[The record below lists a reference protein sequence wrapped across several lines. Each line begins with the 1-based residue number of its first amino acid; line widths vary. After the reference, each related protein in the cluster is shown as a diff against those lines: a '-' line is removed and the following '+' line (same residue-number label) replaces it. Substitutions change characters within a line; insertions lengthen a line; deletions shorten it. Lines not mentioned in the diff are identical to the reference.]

1 MPVLITGG
9 AGYIGSHMVLD
20 LVARGEIPLVL
31 DDLSTGFEW
40 LLPSSVPLIRGDMAD
55 QALLRK
61 LIEEYHIDAIAHF
74 AAKIVVP
81 ESVSD
86 PLGYYESNT
95 VKARSLIESAVKNGV
110 KNFIFSSTAAVY
122 GVPDEMPV
130 SEDTRPNPVSPYG
143 RSKLMVEWMLE
154 DARQAHG
161 LQSMILRYFNVA
173 GADPDA
179 RSGQATPRAT
189 HLIKTACEVATGRR
203 ATMSVFGT
211 DYKTRDGTCIRDYI
225 HVSDLAAAHG
235 LALDYL
241 REGNPG
247 TMLNCAYGHGATV
260 NEVVEAVKRVSGVDF
275 EVRYAPRRAGD
286 PPEIVATGK
295 KINSVLGFKPRYD
308 DLDVIVKHALVFERR
323 LHNHW
328 SAP

>member
-1 MPVLITGG
+1 MLFR
-9 AGYIGSHMVLD
+9 S
-20 LVARGEIPLVL
+20 ARGEIPLVL

-122 GVPDEMPV
+122 GEPDEMPV

-161 LQSMILRYFNVA
+161 LQSMILRYFKI
-173 GADPDA
+173 G
-179 RSGQATPRAT
+179 RA
-189 HLIKTACEVATGRR
+189 
-203 ATMSVFGT
+203 
-211 DYKTRDGTCIRDYI
+211 
-225 HVSDLAAAHG
+225 HV
-235 LALDYL
+235 
-241 REGNPG
+241 
-247 TMLNCAYGHGATV
+247 
-260 NEVVEAVKRVSGVDF
+260 
-275 EVRYAPRRAGD
+275 
-286 PPEIVATGK
+286 
-295 KINSVLGFKPRYD
+295 
-308 DLDVIVKHALVFERR
+308 
-323 LHNHW
+323 
-328 SAP
+328 

>member
-122 GVPDEMPV
+122 GEPDEMPV

-154 DARQAHG
+154 DARRAHG

-247 TMLNCAYGHGATV
+247 TLLNCAYGHGATV

-308 DLDVIVKHALVFERR
+308 DLDVIVKHALAFERR
-323 LHNHW
+323 LHNHT
-328 SAP
+328 